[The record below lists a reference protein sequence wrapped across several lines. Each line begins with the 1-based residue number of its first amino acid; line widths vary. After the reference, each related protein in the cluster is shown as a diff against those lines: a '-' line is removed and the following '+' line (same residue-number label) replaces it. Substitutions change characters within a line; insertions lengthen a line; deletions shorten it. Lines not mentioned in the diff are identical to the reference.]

1 VANLGRCPVG
11 QGSQRLGLPFAG
23 SWQFTRG
30 AFQFGAFPLVVRF
43 GELVLVVAAAL
54 ATAWSLPRSTALA
67 HEKLAWALE
76 LGVAVLLSRS
86 VWVEDWA
93 FLRAFTEPYLLGAL
107 VLLGRP
113 DRRGLPI
120 LSLAPCC
127 AWRSLPCTCTASRQ
141 PVGRSRPGH
150 SGLGSALWWEA
161 VVAGSVGCTTQRSN
175 RGVG

>member
-67 HEKLAWALE
+67 HEKLAWALG
-76 LGVAVLLSRS
+76 LGVAVLGSRS

-120 LSLAPCC
+120 FIAGALLCLAVAALHVHSL
-127 AWRSLPCTCTASRQ
+127 
-141 PVGRSRPGH
+141 
-150 SGLGSALWWEA
+150 
-161 VVAGSVGCTTQRSN
+161 
-175 RGVG
+175 